1 TQHGEN
7 VASLSRYTEVQAM
20 THNYIKKIVRRQS
33 TITWRFNVI
42 ARNKKLLL
50 SVGSSKDCRLRIV
63 STVSKKL
70 QSQKRMSR
78 PAFSQI
84 DLDGVWLPL
93 SVRAHHDKIQSEAS
107 DNSFSR
113 ETTANLCRLPRDQRS
128 VGAVSR
134 E

>member
-1 TQHGEN
+1 MEHD
-7 VASLSRYTEVQAM
+7 ACLSRLTEVQAVP
-20 THNYIKKIVRRQS
+20 HNDIEKIVRRQS

-63 STVSKKL
+63 STVGKKL

-84 DLDGVWLPL
+84 DLDGVWLAL
-93 SVRAHHDKIQSEAS
+93 SVRAHHDQIQSEAS

-113 ETTANLCRLPRDQRS
+113 EP
-128 VGAVSR
+128 
-134 E
+134 